1 MNFSKA
7 FKHLKKDEVL
17 SFLIKRFGDEITLK
31 DRYESNYAKAI
42 SLLIIEQQVSFK
54 AAIRIK
60 ERFLKLITGKSND
73 EVIKIKNEEMKK
85 VGLSKRKVE
94 YIKNT
99 YLFFDKY
106 KVEFEYLNENEIVKE
121 LSKIKGVGK
130 WTAEMFLIFILFKE
144 NIFSKGDLALI
155 NSIKKNYKKE
165 KLSDI
170 DLEKIVEKWSP
181 YKTTAS
187 LLLWKS
193 IEEKIDCGEAI
204 QGDDKEEFDEEF

>member
-7 FKHLKKDEVL
+7 YKHLKKDEVL

-42 SLLIIEQQVSFK
+42 SLLIIEQQLSFK

-73 EVIKIKNEEMKK
+73 EVIRIKNEEMKK

-165 KLSDI
+165 KLSEI

-193 IEEKIDCGEAI
+193 IEEKIFYS
-204 QGDDKEEFDEEF
+204 K

>member
-7 FKHLKKDEVL
+7 FKHLEKDEVL

-31 DRYESNYAKAI
+31 DRYESNFAKAI

-73 EVIKIKNEEMKK
+73 EVIRIRNEEMKK

-106 KVEFEYLNENEIVKE
+106 KIEFEYLNENEIVKE

-193 IEEKIDCGEAI
+193 IEEKIFYS
-204 QGDDKEEFDEEF
+204 K

>member
-1 MNFSKA
+1 MDFSKA
-7 FKHLKKDEVL
+7 FKHLEKDEVL
-17 SFLIKRFGDEITLK
+17 SFLIKKFGNEITLR

-165 KLSDI
+165 KLSEI

-193 IEEKIDCGEAI
+193 IEEKIFYS
-204 QGDDKEEFDEEF
+204 K

>member
-1 MNFSKA
+1 MDFSKA
-7 FKHLKKDEVL
+7 FKHLEKDEVM
-17 SFLIKRFGDEITLK
+17 SFLIKKFGDEITLR

-73 EVIKIKNEEMKK
+73 EVIKIKNEELKK

-99 YLFFDKY
+99 YLFFDRY
-106 KVEFEYLNENEIVKE
+106 IVELECLNENEIVKE

-130 WTAEMFLIFILFKE
+130 WTAEMFLMFHLLRPDILPV
-144 NIFSKGDLALI
+144 GDVGIQNAMALHF
-155 NSIKKNYKKE
+155 NQNKQM
-165 KLSDI
+165 
-170 DLEKIVEKWSP
+170 
-181 YKTTAS
+181 TAQEMISRAESWRPWRSVASWYLWRS
-187 LLLWKS
+187 LDPLPV
-193 IEEKIDCGEAI
+193 DY
-204 QGDDKEEFDEEF
+204 

>member
-1 MNFSKA
+1 
-7 FKHLKKDEVL
+7 
-17 SFLIKRFGDEITLK
+17 
-31 DRYESNYAKAI
+31 
-42 SLLIIEQQVSFK
+42 
-54 AAIRIK
+54 
-60 ERFLKLITGKSND
+60 
-73 EVIKIKNEEMKK
+73 MKK

-99 YLFFDKY
+99 YLFFEKY
-106 KVEFEYLNENEIVKE
+106 KIEFEYLNENEIVKE

-193 IEEKIDCGEAI
+193 IEEKIFYS
-204 QGDDKEEFDEEF
+204 K

>member
-7 FKHLKKDEVL
+7 FRHLAKDEVM

-165 KLSDI
+165 KLSEI

-193 IEEKIDCGEAI
+193 IEEKIFYS
-204 QGDDKEEFDEEF
+204 K

>member
-1 MNFSKA
+1 MDFSKA

-60 ERFLKLITGKSND
+60 ERFLKLIKGKSND
-73 EVIKIKNEEMKK
+73 EVIKIKNYEMKK

-106 KVEFEYLNENEIVKE
+106 KVEFESLNENEIVKE

-193 IEEKIDCGEAI
+193 IEEKIFYY
-204 QGDDKEEFDEEF
+204 K

>member
-7 FKHLKKDEVL
+7 YKHLKKDEVL

-42 SLLIIEQQVSFK
+42 SLLIIEQQLSFK

-73 EVIKIKNEEMKK
+73 EVIRIKNEEMKK

-130 WTAEMFLIFILFKE
+130 WTGEMFLIFILFKE

-165 KLSDI
+165 KLSEI

-193 IEEKIDCGEAI
+193 IEEKIFYS
-204 QGDDKEEFDEEF
+204 K

>member
-1 MNFSKA
+1 MDFSKA
-7 FKHLKKDEVL
+7 FKHLEKDEVL

-60 ERFLKLITGKSND
+60 ERFLKLIAGKSND

-193 IEEKIDCGEAI
+193 IEEKIFYS
-204 QGDDKEEFDEEF
+204 K

>member
-7 FKHLKKDEVL
+7 FKHLEKDEVL

-60 ERFLKLITGKSND
+60 ERFLKLIAGKSND

-99 YLFFDKY
+99 YLFFDRY

-155 NSIKKNYKKE
+155 NSVKKNYKKE

-181 YKTTAS
+181 YKTIAS

-193 IEEKIDCGEAI
+193 IEEKIFYS
-204 QGDDKEEFDEEF
+204 K

>member
-1 MNFSKA
+1 MDFSKA

-60 ERFLKLITGKSND
+60 ERFLKLIKGKSND
-73 EVIKIKNEEMKK
+73 EVIKIRNEEIKK

-106 KVEFEYLNENEIVKE
+106 KVEFESLNENEIVKE

-193 IEEKIDCGEAI
+193 IEEKIFYY
-204 QGDDKEEFDEEF
+204 K

>member
-1 MNFSKA
+1 MDFSKA

-60 ERFLKLITGKSND
+60 ERFLKLIKGKSND
-73 EVIKIKNEEMKK
+73 EVIKIKNDEMKK

-106 KVEFEYLNENEIVKE
+106 KVEFESLNENEIVKE

-193 IEEKIDCGEAI
+193 IEEKIFYY
-204 QGDDKEEFDEEF
+204 K

>member
-1 MNFSKA
+1 MSFSKA
-7 FKHLKKDEVL
+7 YKHLKKDEVL

-73 EVIKIKNEEMKK
+73 EVIRIKNEEMKK

-193 IEEKIDCGEAI
+193 IEEKIFYS
-204 QGDDKEEFDEEF
+204 K